1 MKVLFHENAFCKN
14 KGRWQLF
21 RFISINKIK
30 LHAVFL
36 HPNSPRLLVF
46 WFQNA
51 PKNRFS
57 TLSLMFSHSMSSATS
72 QLNSTFGSSACGHS
86 TSIRYWLLSWLVAK
100 IQSINLLA
108 QTRKC
113 KLKNRE
119 IRNIYGISFVYFS
132 VWLLLI
138 TPRDLKTSLTKRQD
152 IVHRHRNVLF

>member
-1 MKVLFHENAFCKN
+1 MKMLVVKSKE
-14 KGRWQLF
+14 
-21 RFISINKIK
+21 IINKQNK
-30 LHAVFL
+30 AACSL
-36 HPNSPRLLVF
+36 SLLLTLPDCWSF
-46 WFQNA
+46 DYKMIR
-51 PKNRFS
+51 KNRLS

-138 TPRDLKTSLTKRQD
+138 TPREIKTSLTIRQD
-152 IVHRHRNVLF
+152 IDIEMFYFNTNKQHFQ

>member
-1 MKVLFHENAFCKN
+1 MQSFFV
-14 KGRWQLF
+14 
-21 RFISINKIK
+21 
-30 LHAVFL
+30 
-36 HPNSPRLLVF
+36 PNSPRLLVF
-46 WFQNA
+46 FYSKMLQI
-51 PKNRFS
+51 NRFS

-138 TPRDLKTSLTKRQD
+138 TPREIKTSLTIRQD
-152 IVHRHRNVLF
+152 IDIEMFYFNTNKQHFQ

>member
-1 MKVLFHENAFCKN
+1 MSIYNHTRSSTNWLTKN
-14 KGRWQLF
+14 EKSALDCLPKMLR
-21 RFISINKIK
+21 
-30 LHAVFL
+30 
-36 HPNSPRLLVF
+36 
-46 WFQNA
+46 
-51 PKNRFS
+51 KNRFA

-138 TPRDLKTSLTKRQD
+138 TPSEIKTSLTIRQD
-152 IVHRHRNVLF
+152 IDIEMFYFNTNKQHFQ

>member
-1 MKVLFHENAFCKN
+1 ML
-14 KGRWQLF
+14 Q
-21 RFISINKIK
+21 I
-30 LHAVFL
+30 
-36 HPNSPRLLVF
+36 
-46 WFQNA
+46 
-51 PKNRFS
+51 NRFS

-138 TPRDLKTSLTKRQD
+138 TPREIKTSLTKRQD
-152 IVHRHRNVLF
+152 IDIEMFYFNTNKQHFQKDQESKYKMSPSQYYRNSKI